1 MRQPKIYIL
10 ARLFNQTN
18 LPVADSIFGAPKI
31 SFQDVKEIDASAP
44 QLIIWAIPVMIF
56 FTIVEY
62 FVAKYQHRD
71 DIYNDT
77 ELRGSVLVGLG
88 NLLSN
93 YLTKLVLFVVV
104 VFFYNLVPWRM
115 EFRWWLFFPCY
126 VLLDLCSY
134 WAHRISHEQRF
145 WWTTH
150 VPHHSGN
157 NYNLAV
163 SFRLSWI
170 QEFKILFFIPVTI
183 AGFHPW
189 IFFVVNQVAVLFQF
203 WVHTEYIKKLP
214 RWIEYIFATPSN
226 HRVHHGTQDKYID
239 KNYGATF
246 IIWDRMF
253 GTFQPEEERPKY
265 GLTTPVHTG
274 NPFKLVF
281 QEAIDLVN
289 DVRKAKTWRER
300 FWYTFGSPIAIA
312 KYKRENKPV
321 PEKQEKA
328 TFEFQESS

>member
-1 MRQPKIYIL
+1 MD
-10 ARLFNQTN
+10 T
-18 LPVADSIFGAPKI
+18 SIFGAPKI
-31 SFQDVKEIDASAP
+31 TFDEVKQIDANAP
-44 QLIIWAIPVMIF
+44 QLIMWAIPVMVF
-56 FTIVEY
+56 FSALEY

-71 DIYNDT
+71 DIYNDK
-77 ELRGSVLVGLG
+77 ELRGSVLIGLG

-93 YLTKLVLFVVV
+93 YVAKLLLFLLV

-115 EFRWWLFFPCY
+115 EFRWWLFIPCY
-126 VLLDLCSY
+126 ILLDLCSY
-134 WAHRISHEQRF
+134 WAHRISHLQRF

-150 VPHHSGN
+150 VPHHSAN

-183 AGFHPW
+183 TGFHPM

-226 HRVHHGTQDKYID
+226 HRVHHGSQEKYID
-239 KNYGATF
+239 KNFGATF

-253 GTFQPEEERPKY
+253 GTFQPEEERPRY
-265 GLTTPVHTG
+265 GLTIPVHSG
-274 NPFKLVF
+274 NPFRLVF
-281 QEAIDLVN
+281 QETIDMIQ
-289 DVRKAKTWRER
+289 DVRKATTWRER
-300 FWYTFGSPIAIA
+300 IWYLFGSPVSIARH
-312 KYKRENKPV
+312 KREMAA
-321 PEKQEKA
+321 KQQQQQLEQTETKL
-328 TFEFQESS
+328 QPQLMSS